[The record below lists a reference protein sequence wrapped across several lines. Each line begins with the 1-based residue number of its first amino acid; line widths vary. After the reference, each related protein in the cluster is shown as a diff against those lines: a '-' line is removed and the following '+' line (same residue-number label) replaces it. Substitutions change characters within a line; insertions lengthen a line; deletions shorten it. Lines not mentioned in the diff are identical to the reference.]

1 MEEST
6 TRDWLVL
13 LFRIDSMDP
22 RHFFFFFSPFLHF
35 FPLPLFFVGY
45 TTNQGRWGRP
55 QRKAK
60 RIDVFIRYTTSM
72 RIVRS

>member
-22 RHFFFFFSPFLHF
+22 RHFFFFFLPSSISFPSPFFL
-35 FPLPLFFVGY
+35 LVTRRIRGD
-45 TTNQGRWGRP
+45 GEG